1 MKEQVMNDMITI
13 SKAEYEALCTAA
25 EDLADLKAY
34 DMASS
39 MLVNGDEE
47 LIPSEFVNRLLNS
60 DNPLKVYREIRGHTQ
75 AQLAKLADVNRT
87 TIGEIEIGRKQG
99 SVATLGRL
107 ATALSI
113 TIDDLV

>member
-1 MKEQVMNDMITI
+1 MNDMITI

-47 LIPSEFVNRLLNS
+47 LIPSEFVTGFS
-60 DNPLKVYREIRGHTQ
+60 MATTHSKYI
-75 AQLAKLADVNRT
+75 AKYADT
-87 TIGEIEIGRKQG
+87 PK
-99 SVATLGRL
+99 
-107 ATALSI
+107 LS
-113 TIDDLV
+113 

>member
-1 MKEQVMNDMITI
+1 MNDMVTN

-25 EDLADLKAY
+25 EDLEDLKAY
-34 DMASS
+34 DTVNS
-39 MLVNGDEE
+39 MLANGDEE
-47 LIPSEFVNRLLNS
+47 LIPAEFVNRLLNG

-75 AQLAKLADVNRT
+75 AQLAELADVNRT